1 MTVITV
7 SRELGSE
14 GDRIAER
21 LVAELGYRWVDKG
34 LLTQMA
40 QEAGMDEEAVLALER
55 SIPNRARFTSTDM
68 RSLYS
73 KQPGAWEKK
82 SVLDD
87 ETYRRIVRETME
99 RYAAEG
105 DVIIIGPGGQMVLRD
120 HPAALHVHLY
130 APADCTRHGLA
141 TRASVSEQD
150 AARRITTSDEEKR
163 LFIRFM
169 HDNANWKDPKYY
181 HLMLNTGAI
190 APEVAAQMIVLAGE
204 GAIGVNDY
212 LLVASPSEESQHAP
226 LRCVAEASAWSE
238 QDSICI

>member
-14 GDRIAER
+14 GDRIAEM
-21 LVAELGYRWVDKG
+21 LVAELGYRWVDKAM
-34 LLTQMA
+34 LTLMA
-40 QEAGMDEEAVLALER
+40 KEAGMDEEAVLALER
-55 SIPNRARFTSTDM
+55 SIPNRARLTSTDM

-82 SVLDD
+82 GALDD
-87 ETYRRIVRETME
+87 QTYHRIVRETME

-105 DVIIIGPGGQMVLRD
+105 DAIIIGRGGQMILRD

-130 APADCTRHGLA
+130 APVELRARRLA
-141 TRASVSEQD
+141 ARMDITPEE
-150 AARRITTSDEEKR
+150 AARRIAASDEEKR

-181 HLMLNTGAI
+181 HLMINTGAV
-190 APEVAAQMIVLAGE
+190 APEVAAQIIMLA
-204 GAIGVNDY
+204 AK
-212 LLVASPSEESQHAP
+212 A
-226 LRCVAEASAWSE
+226 R
-238 QDSICI
+238 

>member
-14 GDRIAER
+14 GDRIAEM

-34 LLTQMA
+34 LLAQMA

-55 SIPNRARFTSTDM
+55 SIPSRARFTSTDM

-82 SVLDD
+82 AALDD

-99 RYAAEG
+99 GYAVEG
-105 DVIIIGPGGQMVLRD
+105 DVIIIGRGGQMVLRD
-120 HPAALHVHLY
+120 HPRALHIHLY
-130 APADCTRHGLA
+130 APAELRAQRLA
-141 TRASVSEQD
+141 ARTGITEQD
-150 AARRITTSDEEKR
+150 AARRIATSDEEKR

-190 APEVAAQMIVLAGE
+190 APQIAAQMIMLA
-204 GAIGVNDY
+204 AQ
-212 LLVASPSEESQHAP
+212 A
-226 LRCVAEASAWSE
+226 R
-238 QDSICI
+238 

>member
-1 MTVITV
+1 MTIITV

-14 GDRIAER
+14 GDRIAEI
-21 LVAELGYRWVDKG
+21 LVAELGYRWVDKA
-34 LLTQMA
+34 LLAQMA

-82 SVLDD
+82 AALDD

-105 DVIIIGPGGQMVLRD
+105 DVIIIGRGGQMVLRD

-130 APADCTRHGLA
+130 APAEL
-141 TRASVSEQD
+141 RAQRIAARMGGSEQD
-150 AARRITTSDEEKR
+150 AARRITASDEEKR

-169 HDNANWKDPKYY
+169 HNNANWKDPKYY

-190 APEVAAQMIVLAGE
+190 APEVAAQMIMLA
-204 GAIGVNDY
+204 AQ
-212 LLVASPSEESQHAP
+212 A
-226 LRCVAEASAWSE
+226 R
-238 QDSICI
+238 

>member
-14 GDRIAER
+14 GDRIAEM

-34 LLTQMA
+34 LLAQMA

-82 SVLDD
+82 GALDD

-99 RYAAEG
+99 QYAAEG
-105 DVIIIGPGGQMVLRD
+105 NVIIIGRGGQMVLRD

-130 APADCTRHGLA
+130 APAEL
-141 TRASVSEQD
+141 RAHRVAERTGISEQD
-150 AARRITTSDEEKR
+150 AGAAHHDFRRGEAAVHPLHARQRQLER
-163 LFIRFM
+163 
-169 HDNANWKDPKYY
+169 
-181 HLMLNTGAI
+181 
-190 APEVAAQMIVLAGE
+190 PEVLPPDAQHRRDCPGGCGADDHAGRAGE
-204 GAIGVNDY
+204 ITWTTHF
-212 LLVASPSEESQHAP
+212 P
-226 LRCVAEASAWSE
+226 
-238 QDSICI
+238 

>member
-105 DVIIIGPGGQMVLRD
+105 DVIIIGRGGQTVLRD
-120 HPAALHVHLY
+120 HPAV
-130 APADCTRHGLA
+130 LA
-141 TRASVSEQD
+141 CPPVCACGAACGNVWRRGRASRSRTPR
-150 AARRITTSDEEKR
+150 AGSRLRTRRSGCSSASCTTTPTGKTR
-163 LFIRFM
+163 
-169 HDNANWKDPKYY
+169 
-181 HLMLNTGAI
+181 NTTT
-190 APEVAAQMIVLAGE
+190 
-204 GAIGVNDY
+204 
-212 LLVASPSEESQHAP
+212 
-226 LRCVAEASAWSE
+226 
-238 QDSICI
+238 

>member
-14 GDRIAER
+14 GDRIAEM

-40 QEAGMDEEAVLALER
+40 QEAGMDEEAVLTLER

-82 SVLDD
+82 SALDD

-105 DVIIIGPGGQMVLRD
+105 DVIIIGRGGQMVLRD

-130 APADCTRHGLA
+130 APAELRAQRLA
-141 TRASVSEQD
+141 ARAGISEQD

-190 APEVAAQMIVLAGE
+190 APEVAARDDRAGGE
-204 GAIGVNDY
+204 GAIALARDSSCFVHITVNM
-212 LLVASPSEESQHAP
+212 VIWV
-226 LRCVAEASAWSE
+226 RV
-238 QDSICI
+238 